1 MKKVKRALIAVLAAA
16 MLVATLGCFAGC
28 DASTGTL
35 YSLEEVYEAQEI
47 GKDDLLNIAY
57 HNGNQAENES
67 LMQGFT
73 PEPIGELSE
82 EISLKIRQC
91 VAERRDHSDGM
102 TEVTAQNI
110 TIRRYLGCY
119 NGYYA
124 FRFTDNLSASLDW
137 EKNPEDYIQ
146 EVDGVKLSYWQTSMI
161 FLWKNN

>member
-1 MKKVKRALIAVLAAA
+1 MKRALIAVLAGV
-16 MLVATLGCFAGC
+16 MLVVTLGCFAGC

-91 VAERRDHSDGM
+91 VAERYRSDGM
-102 TEVTAQNI
+102 TEVTAEDI
-110 TIRRYLGCY
+110 TIRKYLGCY
-119 NGYYA
+119 NGYYMVRYSDA
-124 FRFTDNLSASLDW
+124 LGDY
-137 EKNPEDYIQ
+137 PEAVYPD
-146 EVDGVKLSYWQTSMI
+146 EVGGRYTQTVDDVIYKYGYSGPI
-161 FLWKNN
+161 RAWKSN